1 MHTHTH
7 THTHAFSLSIKLE
20 NVKKKKKK
28 KEYCPCSKIPLIKKK
43 KNDESRMVGT
53 NRINAKTSA
62 GLVFMPKNISLSFE
76 KKFHL

>member
-1 MHTHTH
+1 
-7 THTHAFSLSIKLE
+7 
-20 NVKKKKKK
+20 
-28 KEYCPCSKIPLIKKK
+28 
-43 KNDESRMVGT
+43 MVGT